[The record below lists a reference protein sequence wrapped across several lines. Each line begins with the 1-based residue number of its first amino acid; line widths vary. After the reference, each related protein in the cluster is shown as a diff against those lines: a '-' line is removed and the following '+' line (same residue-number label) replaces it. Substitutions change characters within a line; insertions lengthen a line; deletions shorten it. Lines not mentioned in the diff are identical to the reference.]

1 MKAAALRSLAP
12 FSEESLKLG
21 NLEAVRDW
29 GHASDYCEAYYRMM
43 DAGQAGLKSYVVAT
57 G

>member
-1 MKAAALRSLAP
+1 M
-12 FSEESLKLG
+12 KLG

-29 GHASDYCEAYYRMM
+29 GHAKDYCGAYYKMM
-43 DAGQAGLKSYVVAT
+43 GSEWSEFLVYVVAT